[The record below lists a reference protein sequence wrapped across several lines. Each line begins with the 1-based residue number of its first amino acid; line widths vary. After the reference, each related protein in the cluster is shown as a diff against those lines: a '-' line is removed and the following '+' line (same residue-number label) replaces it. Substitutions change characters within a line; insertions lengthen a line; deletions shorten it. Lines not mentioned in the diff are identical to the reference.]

1 MVIFVPW
8 LEKMVA
14 KGPKTR
20 NAFSIN
26 GLNRADGTTRITV
39 AKTEAKD
46 KARTKQSGL
55 ILFPI
60 FYFFL
65 LVV

>member
-1 MVIFVPW
+1 MR
-8 LEKMVA
+8 KC
-14 KGPKTR
+14 
-20 NAFSIN
+20 IN